1 MKKITL
7 ILIALITVACS
18 DPKDNYIALECND
31 DGIEY
36 VVVMDKDSRTF
47 ENYFSKF
54 NEGVTEERKE
64 SLLQREIGPENIV
77 ISGTYIEEGDHHYLY
92 SYDFKSTE
100 KLLAS
105 DEYYA
110 ELSKSYEEIGEKL
123 PTFQYKFD
131 RRDFSFSSNIIY
143 SPPYTDESWT
153 DYQNNDCAVI
163 DVPEDYLAS
172 KRNDDK
178 NLF

>member
-7 ILIALITVACS
+7 ILVALITVACS
-18 DPKDNYIALECND
+18 DPKDNYIALECNE

-36 VVVMDKDSRTF
+36 VQVMDKDSKTF
-47 ENYFSKF
+47 ESYYSKF
-54 NEGVTEERKE
+54 NEGVTEETIE
-64 SLLQREIGPENIV
+64 GLLQKEIGPENIV

-110 ELSKSYEEIGEKL
+110 EL
-123 PTFQYKFD
+123 
-131 RRDFSFSSNIIY
+131 
-143 SPPYTDESWT
+143 
-153 DYQNNDCAVI
+153 
-163 DVPEDYLAS
+163 
-172 KRNDDK
+172 
-178 NLF
+178 

>member
-7 ILIALITVACS
+7 ILVALITVACS

-54 NEGVTEERKE
+54 NEGVTEETKE
-64 SLLQREIGPENIV
+64 SLLQREIGPENIIV
-77 ISGTYIEEGDHHYLY
+77 SGTYIEEGDHHYLY

-110 ELSKSYEEIGEKL
+110 ELSELYAEIGKKL
-123 PTFQYKFD
+123 PTFQYKID
-131 RRDFSFSSNIIY
+131 RRDFSY
-143 SPPYTDESWT
+143 SAKDINSPYADESWT
-153 DYQNNDCAVI
+153 DYHNNDCAVI

-172 KRNDDK
+172 KRNNGK

>member
-7 ILIALITVACS
+7 ILVALITVACS

-36 VVVMDKDSRTF
+36 VLVMDKDSKTF
-47 ENYFSKF
+47 ENYYSKF
-54 NEGVTEERKE
+54 NEGVTEEIIE
-64 SLLQREIGPENIV
+64 GLLQKEIGPENIV

-100 KLLAS
+100 KLLAI

-110 ELSKSYEEIGEKL
+110 ELSESYAEIGEKL

-131 RRDFSFSSNIIY
+131 RRDFSFSSKYI
-143 SPPYTDESWT
+143 SAPHTDESWT
-153 DYQNNDCAVI
+153 DYQNTDCAVI

-172 KRNDDK
+172 KRNNDK